1 MTKSLQL
8 NNGASM
14 PCIAIGSW
22 VGTSPNSKE
31 LARASSW
38 LLTALEAGY
47 RHIDTA
53 ALYGTEGAVGEAV
66 RRSGIPRKDLFI
78 TTKLPFHHTKRVR
91 ESLDGSLKRAGLD
104 YFDLYLVHWPQ
115 VVVYKNNQPIPL
127 NEDGSMM
134 LDETSDFNDTWKEM
148 EKLLASG
155 KVKSIGVSNFSIKT
169 LEQLL
174 KIATVTPA
182 VLQVELHPYLVQSE
196 LLQWCKDKGIT
207 VVAYAATGYA
217 VVRED
222 PIIVALAKKY
232 NVTPTQVVLS
242 WHIGRGTGL
251 VAKSENAS
259 RQEENLKVIE
269 LHEEDARRIDALD
282 KNRRLCIQPDKQ
294 GKVFGW
300 TFDRLGWQE
309 ESVLQTEA
317 KL

>member
-1 MTKSLQL
+1 
-8 NNGASM
+8 M
-14 PCIAIGSW
+14 PCIALGSW
-22 VGTSPNSKE
+22 VGTGPKE

-53 ALYGTEGAVGEAV
+53 GLYGTEGAVGEAV
-66 RRSGIPRKDLFI
+66 RQSGIPRKDLYI
-78 TTKLPFHHTKRVR
+78 TTKLPFHHTRRVR
-91 ESLDGSLKRAGLD
+91 ESLDESLEHAGLD

-115 VVVYKNNQPIPL
+115 VMVYKNKQPVPL
-127 NEDGSMM
+127 NPDGSVM
-134 LDETSDFNDTWKEM
+134 LDETRDFNDTWKEM
-148 EKLLASG
+148 EKVLASG

-174 KIATVTPA
+174 KTAKVTPA
-182 VLQVELHPYLVQSE
+182 VLQIELHPYLAQNE

-217 VVRED
+217 SVRED

-232 NVTPTQVVLS
+232 DVTPTQIVLS

-251 VAKSENAS
+251 VTKSENAS
-259 RQEENLKVIE
+259 RQKENLKVIE
-269 LHEEDARRIDALD
+269 LHEEDTRRIDALD
-282 KNRRLCIQPDKQ
+282 KNRRLCMRPDKQ

-309 ESVLQTEA
+309 EKVLQTEA